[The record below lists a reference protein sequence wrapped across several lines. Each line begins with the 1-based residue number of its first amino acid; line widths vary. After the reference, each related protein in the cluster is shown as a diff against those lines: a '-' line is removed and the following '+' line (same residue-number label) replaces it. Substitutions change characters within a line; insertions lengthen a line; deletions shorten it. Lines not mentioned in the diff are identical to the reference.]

1 MIIPCDVVIII
12 IVMIIPCDVVIII
25 IVMIIPCDVVILIIV
40 MIIPCDVVARLF
52 AMRRCRAGAQVLL
65 SLVEVHALHSAPK
78 PKLDR
83 RSSVAAAAATEPA
96 GGAAALRGAFFCS
109 VRHGGAERSA
119 EEFCRRPLPAA
130 GVVDCEFMMWPC
142 APEHARPIPDDMF
155 QRMLGQF
162 RYSLYVP
169 SLFCVDHLR

>member
-1 MIIPCDVVIII
+1 MSIPCDVVIII
-12 IVMIIPCDVVIII
+12 IVMSIPCDA
-25 IVMIIPCDVVILIIV
+25 
-40 MIIPCDVVARLF
+40 VARLF
-52 AMRRCRAGAQVLL
+52 AADCAAVRAGAQVLL

-83 RSSVAAAAATEPA
+83 RSSVAAAAAPVPA
-96 GGAAALRGAFFCS
+96 GGAAAPRGAFFCS

-130 GVVDCEFMMWPC
+130 GVVDCEFVMRPC

-162 RYSLYVP
+162 RYALYVP
-169 SLFCVDHLR
+169 SLLCVDHLR